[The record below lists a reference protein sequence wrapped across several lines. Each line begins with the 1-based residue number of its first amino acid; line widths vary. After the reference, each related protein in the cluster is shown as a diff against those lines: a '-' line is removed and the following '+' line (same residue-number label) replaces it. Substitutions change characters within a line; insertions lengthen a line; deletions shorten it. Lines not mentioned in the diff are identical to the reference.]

1 MSTSLEAAL
10 DELYSVFGRPKPP
23 KVIAHCS
30 HCIRGDHIKQ
40 LLAPVPLRD
49 VPVEALLSYTMSA
62 ADTVGSA
69 SDFRYFL
76 PRILDIAV
84 AGGFGGYPDL
94 EFILRRFVLANWR
107 KWPERERQAVIGFT
121 RALWSSTLTEFPT
134 DPDAEEMLGAIS
146 AVEDD
151 FTPYLHVWEAA
162 LTQPAGASHLRTF
175 VRDHFVRAGTE
186 YWLTA
191 RNLSDAAVDAVHA
204 WLGSAHLTEAVAAA
218 AETVTD
224 EQTRDVLLEIFT
236 SL

>member
-1 MSTSLEAAL
+1 M
-10 DELYSVFGRPKPP
+10 
-23 KVIAHCS
+23 
-30 HCIRGDHIKQ
+30 
-40 LLAPVPLRD
+40 PLRD

-107 KWPERERQAVIGFT
+107 KWPERERRAVMGFT
-121 RALWSSTLTEFPT
+121 RALWSSTLARFPT
-134 DPDAEEMLGAIS
+134 DPDAEEVLGAIS
-146 AVEDD
+146 QIEHD
-151 FTPYLHVWEAA
+151 FTPYLQMWEAA
-162 LTQPAGASHLRTF
+162 LTQPAAANHLRTF
-175 VRDHFVRAGTE
+175 VHDHFGRAGSE

-191 RNLSDAAVDAVHA
+191 RNLSDDAFATVQT
-204 WLGSAHLTEAVAAA
+204 WLGGPHLIEAVAAA

-224 EQTRDVLLEIFT
+224 EQTQDVLLEILT
-236 SL
+236 LL